1 MNRIFLLWVNIFNL
15 RKTLPSVSFTR
26 PSVVRAKLSNIEI
39 ILKILIDS
47 YRWTSWISKIK
58 ILKEILEY
66 FIWILHS
73 KKRFLTFTLFK
84 KFYLLVSRS
93 SKSFVFYFK
102 FVISVLPLPLQ
113 QPVIFIRLRSGISP
127 RETVLMTVEQ
137 KEGRFKKRKK
147 KEMMCVCAFEKT
159 KTLC

>member
-1 MNRIFLLWVNIFNL
+1 M
-15 RKTLPSVSFTR
+15 
-26 PSVVRAKLSNIEI
+26 
-39 ILKILIDS
+39 LIDS

-73 KKRFLTFTLFK
+73 KKRFLTFTLIAFTLFK

-147 KEMMCVCAFEKT
+147 KRNDVRVRIWKN
-159 KTLC
+159 KDTLLNFITRCMSYSTH